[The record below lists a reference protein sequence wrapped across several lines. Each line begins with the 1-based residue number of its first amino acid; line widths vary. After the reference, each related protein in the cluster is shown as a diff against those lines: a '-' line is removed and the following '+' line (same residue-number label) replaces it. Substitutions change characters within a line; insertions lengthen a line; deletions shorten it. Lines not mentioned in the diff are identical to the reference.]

1 MLTAKRLR
9 PMVTDLNQLLHNGDY
24 VGYQYGGFTC
34 SFLIKQGFPLNRIK
48 AYSNQEEYAEALR
61 KGSKNGGVSAILDEI
76 PYLTYFLSNP
86 QYKKEFQMVNRMY
99 KTLGLGFVSC
109 LH

>member
-1 MLTAKRLR
+1 
-9 PMVTDLNQLLHNGDY
+9 MVTDLNQLLRNSDY
-24 VGYQYGGFTC
+24 VGYQHGGFTR
-34 SFLIKQGFPLNRIK
+34 SFLINQGFPVNRIK

-109 LH
+109 CAFIHLIF